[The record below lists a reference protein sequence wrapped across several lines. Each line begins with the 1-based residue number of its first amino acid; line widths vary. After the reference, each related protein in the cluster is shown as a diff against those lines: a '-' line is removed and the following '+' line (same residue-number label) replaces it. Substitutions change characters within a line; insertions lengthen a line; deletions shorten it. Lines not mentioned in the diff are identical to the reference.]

1 MMKAHLSVFALT
13 AILVVSIGI
22 APAFGQIQ
30 SSIVVSTD
38 KSSYSE
44 GEVILITGEVR
55 DLFSGTPVSLMV
67 KNDNAIVALAQLTV
81 GADKKFSAEIT
92 AGGTMKT
99 SGTYTVEV
107 THGTINRIATTT
119 FEFSGST
126 TSPVDTSRVTDT
138 TVSMEGS
145 SDLIGY
151 EISGG
156 KLLNIIPD
164 VDANSLIVS
173 IDATSDGS
181 LTLTIPRSILDATM
195 NGEDDDFFI
204 LIDGEEVEFDET
216 ISSTDRTITIE
227 FPAGAEEI
235 EIIGTFVIP
244 EFGTIAAMIL
254 AVAIIS
260 IIAVSAKSRLSIIPR
275 Y

>member
-30 SSIVVSTD
+30 NSIVVSTD

-67 KNDNAIVALAQLTV
+67 KNDKAIVALAQLTV

-92 AGGTMKT
+92 AGGTMRT

-119 FEFSGST
+119 FEFGGST
-126 TSPVDTSRVTDT
+126 TPVDTSRVTDT

-216 ISSTDRTITIE
+216 TSSTDRTITIE